1 MQSKWSRR
9 LGLVGLVVM
18 VAWASIGLGCAQ
30 ERGAIN
36 QVQANALSKHFFLGP
51 NLEDDSDNPEFYM
64 RNTVIDV
71 PFGANNGAALG
82 SSNCSPQPC
91 DPGSSSGL
99 FTATYAQPLT
109 RIKWEISETVLIA
122 RLTYELVQSS
132 DYHGSRTTDNGQVVA
147 MFNITSQFDIRR
159 SYNPQTGE
167 ETNVITENTTDRPWY
182 QREYMRV
189 DWSQNLITDGY
200 AVDTLSMLGIIGGVT
215 WDPET
220 YFIDDPNNPDAP
232 VFNQD
237 EGYFDVTTKAYATP
251 QMVTTPFGTF
261 PACFLPQTYGGTGV
275 GSNCNPTEVTLR
287 LSFRQ
292 VVNTDYEPVDWD
304 GNHQYA
310 FGWFTEDRLG
320 YDRNYGIVDQDWH
333 RFAARYNIWQQSH
346 VQGTQC
352 NIDFWRN
359 SSGQIVNYQTDK
371 SGNFLADP
379 TTGLPIPAG
388 AGEQGQP
395 FPGTPVGADPNRDT
409 GGTGTVDDCRFYNSA
424 GVIQNPGSQCDVFT
438 QMCDIP
444 LYSRKLKT
452 IPWYYGPDSDPTLF
466 PATANALGQWN
477 LAVKRAAQIGK
488 NVEATRVGQ
497 TTFEIPAAQL
507 TEQYFQQDIANA
519 LASHAAPTVPNVFVL
534 CHNPTI
540 SGDDPACTPNGT
552 QIYARLGDIRYNLV
566 EILPNPQTGSP
577 WGIMVDADDPLTGE
591 KVVTSV
597 NEWGAVL
604 DIAAQ
609 GTEDLIRWINGEI
622 SSQQIADGQYLNFW
636 VRASNQDTQQ
646 FQGTTLSLKE
656 QQHRLNSIDPKLGM
670 LNGLTKGAFSLPP
683 QVRQL
688 QAAQNLSTN
697 LGPAL
702 DTTFEAQRQALIGS
716 SLEAQLVTP
725 NMLLASDQDP
735 KTPLSSTVIAQASP
749 LQGANPGL
757 IAWINNLRDTTM
769 GQNGSCMVEQPEPD
783 SLVGLAR
790 EAARLYPLPPDT
802 TSPNYAAQLFD
813 RDTKLH
819 QWIREQFHIAVI
831 AHEMGHSMGLRH
843 NFTGSV
849 DALNYHSEYWQL
861 RSNNNKEHYCGFV
874 SKGFDNDPLN
884 ATTPHTNG
892 GDCVGPRWIDPVTDT
907 EVNGLVWKWGS
918 STVMDYPGDQTQD
931 MNDIGFYDKA
941 AMRFGYSDV
950 VDVDTDTHVNVSCAS
965 NAKTCNIDAQTTALG
980 HAADKGSAYLS
991 VLDGFGGIGGET
1003 VGGYHYSTYNDNFHI
1018 LGTCGTQTDPQD
1030 PLSATCSGPPLDY
1043 RARRDM
1049 VDIQKYGQATFN
1061 SMKQQ
1066 WQYSY
1071 PDSTALAAVGEA
1083 GVLTAH
1089 FSVDPKTG
1097 MVRHPYMFGSDEYA
1111 DIGNQA
1117 VYRFDAGADEYE
1129 QFQFLISTY
1138 ENRYIFDNFRRGRTT
1153 FDTSVQVKRAQSR
1166 YFDKIQQMTQGLALL
1181 VELDGNPTIDPSQ
1194 NNPNINNTA
1203 PEVVAELNDP
1213 GALMPS
1219 ALAAADGL
1227 AMWVRILT
1235 RPEPGV
1241 YTIQQPG
1248 DTGLSL
1254 PFAQTSSVNELVGS
1268 QYGDFQVALG
1278 SGEGRYVE
1286 NNYDYT
1292 QGYYWGDYQSQI
1304 GSYYE
1309 KVNAIYYLMESYN
1322 RFVSN
1327 SEMDYID
1334 GRYKNLSYGAL
1345 YPEQMRR
1352 LFAQLM
1358 QNDPTTLGPYI
1369 IPPPASAAAVGNNTT
1384 PVLYLPWEQYD
1395 PTDPATMS
1403 LEYSQGASVV
1413 DPLFAWEEQYPSI
1426 FHWFFYAPTS
1436 LTTDFLDQARIY
1448 SPGAGD
1454 TVSYPT
1460 NEQIRYLDPIGQIE
1474 YAARLYGYET
1484 VNSST
1489 VNEKPAQVANT
1500 AGARM
1505 LQWANSLA
1513 AATFVVT
1520 GTNPTYPTELVYQL
1534 DGSGAPVCLPSIG
1547 TVTCVQNTT
1556 KLNEFATNI
1565 ATVRQLTLTLG
1576 GPIGHCDSQDQVN
1589 CPDPSTP

>member
-1 MQSKWSRR
+1 MQSKVSRR
-9 LGLVGLVVM
+9 LGLAGLVMM
-18 VAWASIGLGCAQ
+18 VGWASVGIGGLGCAQ

-36 QVQANALSKHFFLGP
+36 QVQANALSKHFFVGAS
-51 NLEDDSDNPEFYM
+51 LEDSSDDPEFYM

-71 PFGANNGAALG
+71 PDGANNGAAL
-82 SSNCSPQPC
+82 
-91 DPGSSSGL
+91 PGPGNNTSSGL
-99 FTATYAQPLT
+99 FTSTYAQPLT

-122 RLTYELVQSS
+122 RLTYELVQDS
-132 DYHGSRTTDNGQVVA
+132 DYHGARTTDNGQVVA

-182 QREYMRV
+182 QREYFRV

-200 AVDTLSMLGIIGGVT
+200 AVDTLSMIGIIGGVK

-220 YFIDDPNNPDAP
+220 YFIDDPSNPDAP
-232 VFNQD
+232 VFDQ
-237 EGYFDVTTKAYATP
+237 EGGYFDVTTKAYATP
-251 QMVTTPFGTF
+251 QIVTTPFGTF

-275 GSNCNPTEVTLR
+275 GSNCNPTEVKLR
-287 LSFRQ
+287 LAFRQ
-292 VVNTDYEPVDWD
+292 VKTTDYEPTDWD
-304 GNHQYA
+304 GNREEA

-320 YDRNYGIVDQDWH
+320 YDRNYGIVDQQWH

-346 VQGTQC
+346 VTGTQC
-352 NIDFWRN
+352 AIDFWRDAN
-359 SSGQIVNYQTDK
+359 GKVQNYQVD
-371 SGNFLADP
+371 GNGDFLADP
-379 TTGLPIPAG
+379 KTGLPIPAG
-388 AGEQGQP
+388 AGQAGKP
-395 FPGTPVGADPNRDT
+395 FAGTPVGADPNRDLDKD
-409 GGTGTVDDCRFYNSA
+409 GTSDDCEFKDSSGTV
-424 GVIQNPGSQCDVFT
+424 QNAGSQCDVFT
-438 QMCDIP
+438 QQCDVP
-444 LYSRKLKT
+444 LYGRKIRT

-488 NVEATRVGQ
+488 NVEAKRVNNTAGL
-497 TTFEIPAAQL
+497 IPADQL
-507 TEQYFQQDIANA
+507 TEQFLQQDIA
-519 LASHAAPTVPNVFVL
+519 SGKPTVPNVFVL

-540 SGDDPACTPNGT
+540 DSDDAACTPNGK
-552 QIYARLGDIRYNLV
+552 QVYARLGDIRYNLV
-566 EILPNPQTGSP
+566 EILPNPQSGSP

-604 DIAAQ
+604 DVAAQ

-622 SSQQIADGQYLNFW
+622 SSEQIANGQYLNFW
-636 VRASNQDTQQ
+636 VRASNMDTRQ
-646 FQGTTLSLKE
+646 FQGTTLSKKE
-656 QQHRLNSIDPKLGM
+656 QRSRLNSIDPKLGLM
-670 LNGLTKGAFSLPP
+670 NGLKKSDFSLPP

-688 QAAQNLSTN
+688 QAAHNLAATMGPSYDST
-697 LGPAL
+697 L
-702 DTTFEAQRQALIGS
+702 EAQRQALIGS
-716 SLEAQLVTP
+716 ALEAQLVTP

-735 KTPLSSTVIAQASP
+735 KSPLTPSAIQQASP

-757 IAWINNLRDTTM
+757 NAWITNLRDTTM
-769 GQNGSCMVEQPEPD
+769 GQNGSCIVEQPEPD

-790 EAARLYPLPPDT
+790 QAARLYPLPADT
-802 TSPNYAAQLFD
+802 SSPNYGAELYA
-813 RDTKLH
+813 RDQKLH

-843 NFTGSV
+843 NFTGSI

-861 RSNNNKEHYCGFV
+861 RSQNNTEHYCGFAGR
-874 SKGFDNDPLN
+874 GFDNDPLD
-884 ATTPHTNG
+884 AQTPHTNG
-892 GDCVGPRWIDPVTDT
+892 ADCIGPRWVDPVTDT
-907 EVNGLVWKWGS
+907 ETNGLVWKWGS

-950 VDVDTDTHVNVSCAS
+950 VDVDTDTKLDPSVGETSTSA
-965 NAKTCNIDAQTTALG
+965 G

-991 VLDGFGGIGGET
+991 VLDGFGGIGGQT
-1003 VGGYHYSTYNDNFHI
+1003 VGGYHYSTYNDNFHV
-1018 LGTCGTQTDPQD
+1018 LGTCGKQTDPQD
-1030 PLSATCSGPPLDY
+1030 PLSATCSGPPLDFV
-1043 RARRDM
+1043 ARRDM
-1049 VDIQKYGQATFN
+1049 VDVLKFGKTIANAIAATGE
-1061 SMKQQ
+1061 
-1066 WQYSY
+1066 
-1071 PDSTALAAVGEA
+1071 VG
-1083 GVLTAH
+1083 VTTAH
-1089 FSVDPKTG
+1089 FAVDKTG
-1097 MVRHPYMFGSDEYA
+1097 RVRHPYMFGSDEYA
-1111 DIGNQA
+1111 DIGNAA
-1117 VYRFDAGADEYE
+1117 VFRFDAGADQYE
-1129 QFQFLISTY
+1129 QFQYLISTY

-1153 FDTSVQVKRAQSR
+1153 FDTQVQVKRAQSR

-1235 RPEPGV
+1235 RPEPGA
-1241 YTIQQPG
+1241 YTIQQASS
-1248 DTGLSL
+1248 TGYSM

-1268 QYGDFQVALG
+1268 LNGDFQVALG

-1286 NNYDYT
+1286 NNFDYT

-1334 GRYKNLSYGAL
+1334 GRYKNLSYGSL
-1345 YPEQMRR
+1345 FPQQIRR
-1352 LFAQLM
+1352 LFAELV

-1369 IPPPASAAAVGNNTT
+1369 IPPPASAGANNTA
-1384 PVLYLPWEQYD
+1384 PVLYLPWEKYD
-1395 PTDPATMS
+1395 PTDPTTMS

-1413 DPLFAWEEQYPSI
+1413 DPLFSWEEQFPSL

-1436 LTTDFLDQARIY
+1436 LITDFLDQARIY

-1454 TVSYPT
+1454 TVSYPPA
-1460 NEQIRYLDPIGQIE
+1460 EQIRYMDPVSGIE
-1474 YAARLYGYET
+1474 YAARRYGTET
-1484 VNSST
+1484 INSHLGT
-1489 VNEKPAQVANT
+1489 QVANT

-1513 AATFVVT
+1513 QATFCPSPT
-1520 GTNPTYPTELVYQL
+1520 AALPSGCPTNPDFPTELIYPL
-1534 DGSGAPVCLPSIG
+1534 DGSGAPVCSPL
-1547 TVTCVQNTT
+1547 VTTDTCIQNTT
-1556 KLNEFATNI
+1556 KLNEYATNI
-1565 ATVRQLTLTLG
+1565 ATVRQLTLSLG
-1576 GPIGHCDSQDQVN
+1576 GPIGHCDSADQVN
-1589 CPDPSTP
+1589 CPDPQSP